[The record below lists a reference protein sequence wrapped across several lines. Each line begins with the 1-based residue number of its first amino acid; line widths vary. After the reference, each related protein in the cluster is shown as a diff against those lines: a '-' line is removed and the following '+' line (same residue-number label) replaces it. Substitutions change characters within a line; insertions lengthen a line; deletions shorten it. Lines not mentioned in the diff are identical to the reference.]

1 VIREN
6 GLYAVIPTQGPLLG
20 LFLAPSEVAAPSN
33 FDEAKVLCDNGL
45 YRKFFHEMLTRGIA
59 MAPGS
64 YEIMF
69 VSMAHGT
76 REFDR
81 TLQAAAES
89 ARAIA

>member
-1 VIREN
+1 
-6 GLYAVIPTQGPLLG
+6 
-20 LFLAPSEVAAPSN
+20 
-33 FDEAKVLCDNGL
+33 VLCDNGL